1 MSMII
6 LRLGLWSL
14 VFILV
19 AYVFTETS
27 PESPV
32 AEIVTEQLLYLLA
45 RVAVALVALGL
56 IIGTAEKMWKGRPH
70 KCKTCGQR
78 IPSTAL
84 YCRLHLNEVL
94 EEEDFRHRT
103 MNTKLPE

>member
-1 MSMII
+1 MIL

-14 VFILV
+14 VIIVV
-19 AYVFTETS
+19 AYVFTETA
-27 PESPV
+27 PKSPV
-32 AEIVTEQLLYLLA
+32 AEIITDQLLYLLA
-45 RVAVALVALGL
+45 KVALALVGLGL
-56 IIGTAEKMWKGRPH
+56 IVGMGEKMWKRRRRKCRTCGRP
-70 KCKTCGQR
+70 

>member
-1 MSMII
+1 MII

-14 VFILV
+14 VFIVV
-19 AYVFTETS
+19 AYVFTETA

-45 RVAVALVALGL
+45 KVAVALVVLGI
-56 IIGTAEKMWKGRPH
+56 IIGTAEKMWRGRPR
-70 KCKTCGQR
+70 KCKTCGRR